1 MEVYNLLS
9 EKARAEFDAVVL
21 SLMIR
26 GKKLDF
32 AMSVATFS
40 FGRRLKKDKIG
51 RRLKKDKNSW
61 SKSA

>member
-40 FGRRLKKDKIG
+40 FGRRLKKDK
-51 RRLKKDKNSW
+51 NSW